1 MTNYMPIL
9 PIWGLDLLTECK
21 INHCFILPALWDI
34 PSYRDYYT
42 SRSWK
47 TVIIDNDMYETPDKC
62 ADIQQMIDIANSLDS
77 EYTFI
82 VGPEDMENG
91 ANTVPMI
98 AETIKQYGDSSDNWN
113 LMSVLHGKPSDII
126 NQYQQIRDLGVFAF
140 GVAVSAWRQGYD
152 RGAILR
158 LIRPKVGDYF
168 HAMGLDSLCEVVNIN
183 HAGFDS
189 VDSSFA
195 ATCAFNNIDM
205 FSRWNVVRHNLP
217 SAPVRVALPS
227 DTVSSDIRE
236 QTSINIQ
243 LLREYV
249 LTPVRFYRE
258 FMSAGPRTTLRVGRQ
273 LVDEVP

>member
-21 INHCFILPALWDI
+21 INHCFILPALWNI

-62 ADIQQMIDIANSLDS
+62 ADIQQMINIANSLDS

-82 VGPEDMENG
+82 VGPEDMQNG
-91 ANTVPMI
+91 ANTVSMI
-98 AETIKQYGDSSDNWN
+98 SETIKQYGEHDDKWC
-113 LMSVLHGKPSDII
+113 LMSILHGKPDEIVD
-126 NQYQQIRDLGVFAF
+126 QYSILCSFNITAF
-140 GVAVSAWRQGYD
+140 GIAVSSWRQGYD

-158 LIRPKVGDYF
+158 LIRPGVGDYF

-195 ATCAFNNIDM
+195 ATCAYNNIDM
-205 FSRWNVVRHNLP
+205 FDRWNVVRRNLP
-217 SAPVRVALPS
+217 SDPIRVDLTNDTTSSSVRENTLL
-227 DTVSSDIRE
+227 
-236 QTSINIQ
+236 NILQ
-243 LLREYV
+243 LREYA
-249 LTPVRFYRE
+249 LNPVRFYHGRVTGLQR
-258 FMSAGPRTTLRVGRQ
+258 AALRVGRQ

>member
-21 INHCFILPALWDI
+21 INHCFILPALWNI

-62 ADIQQMIDIANSLDS
+62 ADMQKMIDIANSLDS
-77 EYTFI
+77 EYTFV

-91 ANTVPMI
+91 ANTISMI
-98 AETIKQYGDSSDNWN
+98 AETIKRYGEHGDKWD
-113 LMSVLHGKPSDII
+113 LMSVLHGKPDEIV
-126 NQYQQIRDLGVFAF
+126 NQYQQIHDLGVFAF

-168 HAMGLDSLCEVVNIN
+168 HAMGLDSLCEIVNVN

-205 FSRWNVVRHNLP
+205 FSRWNVVRRNLP
-217 SAPVRVALPS
+217 SDPMRVDLTG
-227 DTVSSDIRE
+227 DIVSSNVRE
-236 QTSINIQ
+236 ETRLNILQ
-243 LLREYV
+243 LREYA
-249 LTPVRFYRE
+249 LNPVRYFYANYYD
-258 FMSAGPRTTLRVGRQ
+258 MPRTTLRVGRQ

>member
-21 INHCFILPALWDI
+21 INHCFILPALWSI
-34 PSYRDYYT
+34 PAYRDYYT

-62 ADIQQMIDIANSLDS
+62 ADMQKMIDIANSLDS
-77 EYTFI
+77 EYTFV

-91 ANTVPMI
+91 ANTISMI
-98 AETIKQYGDSSDNWN
+98 AETVGRYGEHGDKWD
-113 LMSVLHGKPSDII
+113 LMSILHGKPNEII
-126 NQYQQIRDLGVFAF
+126 KQHHEIRDLGVFAF
-140 GVAVSAWRQGYD
+140 GVAVSSWRQGYD

-205 FSRWNVVRHNLP
+205 FSRWNVVRCNLP
-217 SAPVRVALPS
+217 SDPIRVDLTNDTTSSSVRENTML
-227 DTVSSDIRE
+227 
-236 QTSINIQ
+236 NILQ
-243 LLREYV
+243 LREYA
-249 LTPVRFYRE
+249 LSPVRFYHDRVTGLQR
-258 FMSAGPRTTLRVGRQ
+258 AALRVGRQ

>member
-21 INHCFILPALWDI
+21 VNHCFILPALWSI
-34 PSYRDYYT
+34 PAYRDYYT

-47 TVIIDNDMYETPDKC
+47 TVIIDNDMYETPGKC
-62 ADIQQMIDIANSLDS
+62 ADMQKMIDIANSLDS
-77 EYTFI
+77 EYTFV

-91 ANTVPMI
+91 ANTISMI
-98 AETIKQYGDSSDNWN
+98 AETIKRYGEYDDKWR
-113 LMSVLHGKPSDII
+113 LMSILHGKPDEIV
-126 NQYQQIRDLGVFAF
+126 NQYREIRDLDVFAF
-140 GVAVSAWRQGYD
+140 GVAVSSWRQGYD

-205 FSRWNVVRHNLP
+205 FSRWNVVRRNLP
-217 SAPVRVALPS
+217 SDPVRVDLTS
-227 DTVSSDIRE
+227 DTVSSSVRE
-236 QTSINIQ
+236 NTLLNILQ
-243 LLREYV
+243 LREYA
-249 LTPVRFYRE
+249 LSPVRFYHGRVTGLQR
-258 FMSAGPRTTLRVGRQ
+258 AALRVGRQ

>member
-21 INHCFILPALWDI
+21 INHCFILPALWNI

-62 ADIQQMIDIANSLDS
+62 ADIQQMIDIADSLDS

-91 ANTVPMI
+91 VNTVSMI
-98 AETIKQYGDSSDNWN
+98 AETVGRYGEHGDKWD
-113 LMSVLHGKPSDII
+113 LMSILHGKPNEII
-126 NQYQQIRDLGVFAF
+126 KQHHEIRDLGVFAF
-140 GVAVSAWRQGYD
+140 GVAVSSWRQGYD

-205 FSRWNVVRHNLP
+205 FNRWNVVRRNLP
-217 SAPVRVALPS
+217 SDPMRVDLTG
-227 DTVSSDIRE
+227 DIVSSSVRE
-236 QTSINIQ
+236 ETRLNILQ
-243 LLREYV
+243 LREYA
-249 LTPVRFYRE
+249 LNPVRYFYANYHD
-258 FMSAGPRTTLRVGRQ
+258 MPRATLRVGRQ

>member
-21 INHCFILPALWDI
+21 VDHCFILPALWSI
-34 PSYRDYYT
+34 PAYRDYYT

-62 ADIQQMIDIANSLDS
+62 ADMQKMIDIANSLDS
-77 EYTFI
+77 EYTFV

-91 ANTVPMI
+91 ANTISMI
-98 AETIKQYGDSSDNWN
+98 AETIKRYGEHGDKWD
-113 LMSVLHGKPSDII
+113 LMSILHGKPDEIVT
-126 NQYQQIRDLGVFAF
+126 QFREIRDLDVFAF
-140 GVAVSAWRQGYD
+140 GVAVSSWRKGYD

-158 LIRPKVGDYF
+158 LIRPKVGDYY

-183 HAGFDS
+183 HADFDS

-195 ATCAFNNIDM
+195 ATCAYNNIDM
-205 FSRWNVVRHNLP
+205 FNRWNVVRRNLP
-217 SAPVRVALPS
+217 SDPIRVDLTS
-227 DTVSSDIRE
+227 DIASSDIRE

-249 LTPVRFYRE
+249 LSPVRFYRE
-258 FMSAGPRTTLRVGRQ
+258 FMSVGPRTTLRVGRQ

>member
-21 INHCFILPALWDI
+21 INHCFILPALWNI

-113 LMSVLHGKPSDII
+113 LMSILHGKPSDII
-126 NQYQQIRDLGVFAF
+126 NQYQQIHDLGVFAF
-140 GVAVSAWRQGYD
+140 GIAVSAWRQGYD
-152 RGAILR
+152 RGAICVLFARR
-158 LIRPKVGDYF
+158 LEITSMRWVSI
-168 HAMGLDSLCEVVNIN
+168 SLCEVVILIM
-183 HAGFDS
+183 AGFDS

-195 ATCAFNNIDM
+195 ATCAFQQH
-205 FSRWNVVRHNLP
+205 RH
-217 SAPVRVALPS
+217 V
-227 DTVSSDIRE
+227 
-236 QTSINIQ
+236 
-243 LLREYV
+243 
-249 LTPVRFYRE
+249 
-258 FMSAGPRTTLRVGRQ
+258 
-273 LVDEVP
+273 